1 MTAEES
7 DGLPLRAYLR
17 VVFQW
22 KWLILTVTI
31 VALALGAAYTWTRT
45 PLYSASAQLLYV
57 RQVDIQ
63 NPLGQT
69 SFDTTAQQ
77 AELEA
82 VPVVIVSS
90 EVQSAAEKLMDV
102 PPSAEYSVA
111 ATLELKANGDYS
123 NVVIVSAT
131 SPSAEVAAAAA
142 NASSKAIIDWG
153 RDSARQQVAAAITVV
168 QARLETMAGTAA
180 SQSDEYNSL
189 QSSLLGLELLQAS
202 VSGSFAVITPAAPPS
217 EPFYPDKQRGAVLA
231 LAAGLI
237 VGLGLAFF
245 LEQFDTR
252 VRTEDAVAETL
263 GLSIV
268 GHIPPLT
275 RKDRDKSP
283 MKTTTEP
290 AGPAAEAYRVL
301 RSNLDFAAVG
311 DDLRVLLITSTAQG
325 EGKSVIACNL
335 AVSMALAGRSVILVD
350 ADLRGPHVH
359 QYLGIVNSRGVST
372 VIAGRDDASEALIP
386 VSLAPGAVSHGSITV
401 SAGAGAKNTA
411 RVGVSGPP
419 LAKADGEAGARW
431 LWADGDGN
439 NASLRVLPSGPLP
452 PNPGEMVAARRF
464 GELVQGLAED
474 CDVVIVDAP
483 AMLAVGDTATL
494 AHWVDALVYVADP
507 AKLRRPQL
515 ERARQQLSKLPC
527 RKLGVVLI
535 AANHR
540 HGYYRHG
547 YYT

>member
-22 KWLILTVTI
+22 KWLILTATI
-31 VALALGAAYTWTRT
+31 VALAVGAAYTWTRT

-69 SFDTTAQQ
+69 SIDTTAQQ

-90 EVQSAAEKLMDV
+90 EVRSAAEKLMDP
-102 PPSAEYSVA
+102 PPSVEYSVA
-111 ATLELKANGDYS
+111 ATLKLKANGDYS
-123 NVVIVSAT
+123 NIVIVSAT

-142 NASSKAIIDWG
+142 NASAKAIIDWG
-153 RDSARQQVAAAITVV
+153 RDSARQQVAAAISVV
-168 QARLETMAGTAA
+168 QARLQTMAGTAA
-180 SQSDEYNSL
+180 SQSDEYKSL
-189 QSSLLGLELLQAS
+189 QSSLLGLELLEAS
-202 VSGSFAVITPAAPPS
+202 VSGSFTVITPAVPPAQ
-217 EPFYPDKQRGAVLA
+217 PFYPDKQRGAVLA
-231 LAAGLI
+231 LVAGL
-237 VGLGLAFF
+237 VLGLGLAFL

-252 VRTEDAVAETL
+252 VRSEETAAETL
-263 GLSIV
+263 GLSIL
-268 GHIPPLT
+268 GHISPLT

-283 MKTTTEP
+283 MKTTHEP

-311 DDLRVLLITSTAQG
+311 DDLRVLLISSTAQG
-325 EGKSVIACNL
+325 EGKSVMACNL
-335 AVSMALAGRSVILVD
+335 AVSVALSGRRVTLVD
-350 ADLRGPHVH
+350 ADLRGPRVH
-359 QYLGIVNSRGVST
+359 QYLGVPNSRGVST
-372 VIAGRDDASEALIP
+372 VIAGRDDVSEALIP
-386 VSLAPGAVSHGSITV
+386 VSLAPSPVSHGSITV
-401 SAGAGAKNTA
+401 SAGVGATKTA
-411 RVGVSGPP
+411 QVGTSGPP
-419 LAKADGEAGARW
+419 FARADSDAGARW
-431 LWADGDGN
+431 LWADGDSN

-452 PNPGEMVAARRF
+452 PNPGEMVAAHRF
-464 GELVQGLAED
+464 GELIRTLAED

-483 AMLAVGDTATL
+483 AMLAVGDTAAL
-494 AHWVDALVYVADP
+494 AQWADALVYVADLT
-507 AKLRRPQL
+507 KLRRPQL

-527 RKLGVVLI
+527 RKLGVVFI